1 MQNSVV
7 NIGGTWE
14 KGWIFELGIDAIRG
28 FLSGANDCRYA
39 SNPPLIDKMEE
50 DENWTKVR
58 QCKWKGQSLIKA

>member
-1 MQNSVV
+1 M
-7 NIGGTWE
+7 
-14 KGWIFELGIDAIRG
+14 IFELGIDAIRG